1 MEQRISLVTLG
12 VLDLK
17 RSISFYER
25 LGWQRSMAALEGV
38 AFFQTGGSVF
48 GLYPRERLAEDARL
62 PSDRAGFGG
71 FALAHNVRSK
81 EEVDRVSAEVIAAG
95 AKLLKP
101 AQDVFWGG
109 YSGYFADP
117 DGHPWEIA
125 WNPGFEILPDGN
137 IKLPD

>member
-25 LGWQRSMAALEGV
+25 LGWRRSMAKAEGV

-48 GLYPRERLAEDARL
+48 ALYPREKLAEDARL
-62 PSDRAGFGG
+62 PPEGSGFGG
-71 FALAHNVRSK
+71 FALAQNVRSK
-81 EEVDRVSAEVIAAG
+81 QEVDRILAAAVAAG

-101 AQDVFWGG
+101 AEDVFWGG
-109 YSGYFADP
+109 YSGYFSDP
-117 DGHPWEIA
+117 DGYPWEIA
-125 WNPGFEILPDGN
+125 WNPGFEISEDGSIRLPD
-137 IKLPD
+137 

>member
-1 MEQRISLVTLG
+1 MEQRISLTTLG

-25 LGWQRSMAALEGV
+25 LGWRRSMAEAEGV
-38 AFFQTGGSVF
+38 AFFQTGGSAF
-48 GLYPRERLAEDARL
+48 GLYPRDKLAEDAKL
-62 PSDRAGFGG
+62 PPEGSGFCGV
-71 FALAHNVRSK
+71 ALAQNVRSK
-81 EEVDRVSAEVIAAG
+81 EEVDRVLAEAVVAG
-95 AKLLKP
+95 ATLLKA

-117 DGHPWEIA
+117 DGYPWEIA
-125 WNPGFEILPDGN
+125 WNPGFEILEDGS

>member
-12 VLDLK
+12 VLDLQ
-17 RSISFYER
+17 RSIFFYER
-25 LGWQRSMAALEGV
+25 LGWSRSMLKAEGV
-38 AFFQTGGSVF
+38 AFFQTGGSAF
-48 GLYPRERLAEDARL
+48 GLYPREKLAEDAQL
-62 PSDRAGFGG
+62 PPQGSGFGG

-81 EEVDRVSAEVIAAG
+81 EEVDRILDEVVAAG

-101 AQDVFWGG
+101 AQETFWGG
-109 YSGYFADP
+109 YSGYFCDP

-125 WNPGFEILPDGN
+125 FNPGFEILPDGS

>member
-12 VLDLK
+12 VMDLK

-25 LGWQRSMAALEGV
+25 LGWRRSMPQSEGV
-38 AFFQTGGSVF
+38 AFFQIGGSVF
-48 GLYPRERLAEDARL
+48 GLYPRDKLAEDAQI
-62 PSDRAGFGG
+62 PPQGSGFGG
-71 FALAHNVRSK
+71 ITLAHNVRSR
-81 EEVDRVSAEVIAAG
+81 EEADRVLAEAVAAG
-95 AKLLKP
+95 GKLLKP

-125 WNPGFEILPDGN
+125 WNPFFEILEDGS